1 MKTVIDGTDAAP
13 RGGLASTVALHDV
26 LQRIETEY
34 REMPGMSVNDKQA
47 QRLWG
52 LDSTTCSFVLRT
64 LVERGVLRRTARG
77 TFVRCPPPARN
88 RYDGQS

>member
-1 MKTVIDGTDAAP
+1 MKTTIDGTDAAP
-13 RGGLASTVALHDV
+13 RGALASTAALPDV
-26 LQRIETEY
+26 VRRIESEY
-34 REMPGMSVNDKQA
+34 REMPGMSVNEKQA

-77 TFVRCPPPARN
+77 TFIRCPPARG
-88 RYDGQS
+88 RFDAQS